1 MNNKTGGRKVS
12 RLFKLITVFAVTA
25 ALLCGSLSVYAVSI
39 SAKGGIVLDQS
50 TGEALYEYNADTA
63 VVPASMTKL
72 VALYVIYSHIANGSL
87 SKDTLIPVG
96 SALAAYSRDP
106 GYSNVY
112 LTAGESYTL
121 DELLGAICVVSANA
135 AVMAVGDYICGS
147 EAGFVNEMNTLIANW
162 GVNGYFVDCT
172 GVSSRNKISPRG
184 MATVANRLITDYP
197 DILNYSSLTSINFRG
212 TMYYPTNK
220 MLPGGAYEYF
230 GADGLKT
237 GTTSAAGCCFTGT
250 ASRDG
255 KRLISVVMGSTST
268 NMRYVDTIKMMDYS
282 WDILAQR
289 GNAGYKEPTV
299 NNKPKDYI
307 VATDLRCF
315 INDWEIPTFIHY
327 GNEQNGYQDCAV
339 VMLDDLKDY
348 GFDVSYDLATDTAT
362 VINNT
367 DKDLTAGPN
376 YGEQYSY
383 GENEKLEISDWE
395 AAKVLLKNGPN
406 DPGIY
411 AQNTFDI
418 NGRGAISI
426 DELWHMGTVVWNEKY
441 NLTVVVTRY

>member
-1 MNNKTGGRKVS
+1 MNYKTNRRGLA
-12 RLFKLITVFAVTA
+12 RLLKIITVFAVSA
-25 ALLCGSLSVYAVSI
+25 AMLCCSLSAYAVSI

-63 VVPASMTKL
+63 VVPASMTKI
-72 VALYVIYSHIANGSL
+72 VALYVIYSHIANGSVT
-87 SKDTLIPVG
+87 KETMIPVG

-112 LTAGESYTL
+112 LTAGESYSL

-147 EAGFVNEMNTLIANW
+147 EAGLVNEMNTLIANW

-172 GVSSRNKISPRG
+172 GVSSQNRISPRG

-197 DILNYSSLTSINFRG
+197 DILNYTSLTSINFRG
-212 TMYYPTNK
+212 TRYYPTNK
-220 MLPGGAYEYF
+220 MLPGGAYEYY

-250 ASRDG
+250 AMRDG
-255 KRLISVVMGSTST
+255 RRLISVVMGSSST

-289 GNAGYKEPTV
+289 GNAGYKEPAAGS
-299 NNKPKDYI
+299 NPKDYI

-348 GFDVSYDLATDTAT
+348 GFDVSYDLATDTVT
-362 VINNT
+362 LVNNT

-376 YGEQYSY
+376 YGEQYTY
-383 GENEKLEISDWE
+383 GENEKLELSDWE
-395 AAKVLLKNGPN
+395 AAKVLLKNGPD
-406 DPGIY
+406 DPGVY
-411 AQNTFDI
+411 AKSTFDI

-441 NLTVVVTRY
+441 NLTVVVTR

>member
-1 MNNKTGGRKVS
+1 MNYISNRRNTKRLLKIITAIAVS
-12 RLFKLITVFAVTA
+12 A
-25 ALLCGSLSVYAVSI
+25 AMLCCSLSAYAVSI
-39 SAKGGIVLDQS
+39 SAKSGFVMDAT
-50 TGEALYEYNADTA
+50 TGEALYDYNADMA
-63 VVPASMTKL
+63 VAPASMTKIM
-72 VALYVIYSHIANGSL
+72 ALYVIYSHIANGSL
-87 SKDTLIPVG
+87 TKETRIPVG
-96 SALAAYSRDP
+96 SALARYSRDP

-147 EAGFVNEMNTLIANW
+147 EEGFVNEMNAWISAW

-172 GVSSRNKISPRG
+172 GVSSQNRISARG

-197 DILNYSSLTSINFRG
+197 DILNYTTLTSINFRG
-212 TMYYPTNK
+212 TRYYPTNK

-250 ASRDG
+250 ATRGG

-268 NMRYVDTIKMMDYS
+268 NMRYVDTIKMMDFS

-289 GNAGYKEPTV
+289 GVLGQEISGTT
-299 NNKPKDYI
+299 KDYI

-327 GNEQNGYQDCAV
+327 GNMQNGYQDSAV
-339 VMLDDLKDY
+339 VMLSDLADY
-348 GFDVSYDLATDTAT
+348 GFDVSYDLATDTVT
-362 VINNT
+362 VVNNT

-376 YGEQYSY
+376 YGEQFTC
-383 GENEKLEISDWE
+383 GEDERLELSDWE
-395 AAKVLLKNGPN
+395 AAKVLLKNGYN
-406 DPGIY
+406 DPGVY
-411 AQNTFDI
+411 AKNTFDI
-418 NGRGAISI
+418 NGRGAIAI